1 MVRKLPGKAIKR
13 MFQLQILFHYSIGW
27 ATLEGPVPSLLKI
40 ESGCIHGIAVTL
52 CWDIDVAV

>member
-1 MVRKLPGKAIKR
+1 
-13 MFQLQILFHYSIGW
+13 MFQLQILVHYSIGW
-27 ATLEGPVPSLLKI
+27 ATLEGPVPSLIKI